1 MKDTMSKPVLTPDLS
16 KHARRELG
24 LSQRDVI
31 AATGIQ
37 GYKLK
42 QWEGRGLSIELA
54 DIRKLSDFYESKG
67 VNLAELG
74 EHVSRAQRSRAGAT
88 PAAHAELQEGFTYT
102 PRPGFIISDQLA
114 PSLVDKLM
122 ERMEANDD
130 RIGELTQAAFKAG
143 LLGSISD
150 ETEAKAREL
159 IAALAENHVIFRFLQ
174 GRNIIA
180 PTRNEPKTLAD
191 YLSMLMQDSP
201 ALPLLTSTEARALAT
216 IAKSPTTQPAEAVE
230 A

>member
-1 MKDTMSKPVLTPDLS
+1 MTIAKPLTPDLS

-24 LSQRDVI
+24 MSQKDVI

-42 QWEGRGLSIELA
+42 QREGRGLSIELA
-54 DIRKLSDFYESKG
+54 DTRKLADFYESKG
-67 VNLAELG
+67 INLTELAE
-74 EHVSRAQRSRAGAT
+74 HVGRTQHASKGAT
-88 PAAHAELQEGFTYT
+88 PVAHAELQEGFTYT

-143 LLGSISD
+143 FLGGISD
-150 ETEAKAREL
+150 ETEAKSREL

-201 ALPLLTSTEARALAT
+201 ALPLLTSSEERTPAT
-216 IAKSPTTQPAEAVE
+216 AAKGAAMLPAEAVE